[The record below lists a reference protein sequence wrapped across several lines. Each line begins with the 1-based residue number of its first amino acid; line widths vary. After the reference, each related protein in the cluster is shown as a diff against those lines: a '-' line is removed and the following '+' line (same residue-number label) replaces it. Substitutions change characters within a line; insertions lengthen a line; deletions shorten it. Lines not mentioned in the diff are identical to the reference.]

1 MICVKTMSYSILING
16 VPKGCINPTRGLY
29 QGDPISP
36 YLFLLCVEGLS
47 VMIGREVSL
56 GRLKGVQVCRKAPQI
71 SHLLFAEDSIIF
83 YRTSLEESNLVIK
96 ILLDYEGDS
105 RQKLNMEK
113 TSLFFSQN
121 TKREVQEGVKNV
133 FGAQIIQ

>member
-1 MICVKTMSYSILING
+1 
-16 VPKGCINPTRGLY
+16 
-29 QGDPISP
+29 
-36 YLFLLCVEGLS
+36 
-47 VMIGREVSL
+47 MIGKEVSL

-113 TSLFFSQN
+113 TSLFFSKN

>member
-16 VPKGCINPTRGLY
+16 VPKGCINPTRGLR

-56 GRLKGVQVCRKAPQI
+56 GRLKGVQVCRKAHQI
-71 SHLLFAEDSIIF
+71 SHLLFAKDSIIF

-96 ILLDYEGDS
+96 ILLDYEWGF
-105 RQKLNMEK
+105 K
-113 TSLFFSQN
+113 TKIEYGENLTLF
-121 TKREVQEGVKNV
+121 
-133 FGAQIIQ
+133 